1 VSINNIVNAGNS
13 GNTGPGFAMQ
23 FDADSAFSG
32 KLHIGEL
39 LQGKVT
45 QRFDGNRYAVNFGGT
60 EKIVDSAIPLTSGE
74 LIHGRVV
81 GLNDKVH
88 LQRVYPEKSD
98 VVREPATRSRNQTIL
113 QELFAQYKT
122 NLSPSA
128 KANVLPLMKAHP
140 KPVAVALS
148 SLILNKLGL
157 PAEPLFLR
165 AVTKVLAGDQ
175 RATTAHHLKAAPE
188 LKTDLK
194 SAMRTD
200 PYLISELASAIALL
214 SDPNP
219 SRMAKQLEPAQGSS
233 AESVQLDNREL
244 DTGEA
249 NGSLDEQSGDSDEQ
263 LGRWILNA
271 QNTSSVSHRMARLPI
286 WFGENLV
293 EVDVA
298 LFSQRDATVKGDG
311 VRHRKIVLSLQTQQ
325 LGLVEVCIYAA
336 DQHLRLHFTAE
347 SEQVS
352 GILASHLEDARIAV
366 DALGWTVDEVSYT
379 TQTLSADRLMQS
391 VTQHYVA
398 NDSLNR
404 VM

>member
-1 VSINNIVNAGNS
+1 VSINNIINAGNS
-13 GNTGPGFAMQ
+13 GNTGAGSAMQ

-32 KLHIGEL
+32 KLHIGEM

-88 LQRVYPEKSD
+88 LQRVYPEKSN
-98 VVREPATRSRNQTIL
+98 VVREPAARSRNQTIL
-113 QELFAQYKT
+113 HELFSQYKT
-122 NLSPSA
+122 TLTPSA
-128 KANVLPLMKAHP
+128 KANVLPLMKAHQ
-140 KPVAVALS
+140 KPVVVALS

-157 PAEPLFLR
+157 PAEPLLLR

-175 RATTAHHLKAAPE
+175 RATTAHNLKVAPE
-188 LKTDLK
+188 LNIDLQ

-200 PYLISELASAIALL
+200 PHLINELASAIALL

-219 SRMAKQLEPAQGSS
+219 SRMSKQLEKAQGSS
-233 AESVQLDNREL
+233 TESFQLDNREL
-244 DTGEA
+244 GTGES
-249 NGSLDEQSGDSDEQ
+249 NGTLDEQSADSDEQ

-271 QNTSSVSHRMARLPI
+271 QNSSSVSHRMARLPI

-311 VRHRKIVLSLQTQQ
+311 VRHRKIVLSLQTQE

-336 DQHLRLHFTAE
+336 DQHLRLQFTAE
-347 SEQVS
+347 SEQAS

-379 TQTLSADRLMQS
+379 TQTLSDDRLMQS